1 MKIIL
6 IDAWNTLI
14 KNKKLDIDLYNF
26 LEKFENRKII
36 LTNANNKEQINYG
49 IVEMPYDVFSL
60 SHKPN
65 KDDSLYFK
73 LLIEKYKLRI
83 TNLIYIEHNY
93 EAVQSALS
101 IGIKAHHYNPKDS
114 NDKVYQF
121 LLKNI

>member
-6 IDAWNTLI
+6 IDAWNTLV
-14 KNKKLDIDLYNF
+14 KNKKLDVDLYYL

-36 LTNANNKEQINYG
+36 LTNANNNELIDYG

-60 SHKPN
+60 SHEPN

-73 LLIEKYKLRI
+73 LLIKKYNLI
-83 TNLIYIEHNY
+83 NTNLIYIEHNY
-93 EAVQSALS
+93 EAVQSAMS
-101 IGIKAHHYNPKDS
+101 IGIKTHHYNPKDT
-114 NDKVYQF
+114 NDSVYQF

>member
-14 KNKKLDIDLYNF
+14 KNKKLDIDLYNL

-36 LTNANNKEQINYG
+36 LTNANNKELINYG

-60 SHKPN
+60 SHNPN

-73 LLIEKYKLRI
+73 LLIEKHNLSN

-93 EAVQSALS
+93 EAVQSAMS
-101 IGIKAHHYNPKDS
+101 IGINTHHYNPKDS

>member
-14 KNKKLDIDLYNF
+14 KNRKLDIDIYNL
-26 LEKFENRKII
+26 LEEFENRKII
-36 LTNANNKEQINYG
+36 LTNANNSELIDYG
-49 IVEMPYDVFSL
+49 IVGMPYDVFSL

-73 LLIEKYKLRI
+73 LLIEKYNLRI

-101 IGIKAHHYNPKDS
+101 IGIKTHHYNAKDS
-114 NDKVYQF
+114 TDKLFQF